1 MVTDQQVRKLMKL
14 IQSDMTLAVAAAKA
28 GMDEKT
34 ARKYRDLGK
43 LPSQSREERT
53 WLTRSNPFS
62 EVWSEVVGLLE
73 INPGL
78 EAKTIFEEL
87 QRRSPGKFSDGQLR
101 TLQRQV
107 KRWRVL
113 EGPAQEVFFPQVYT
127 PGEDCQSDFTSLNK
141 LRITIQGEAFPHLMY
156 HFVLPYSN
164 WETGTPCFSESF
176 ESLSEGLQNALW
188 ELGGVPRIH
197 RSDRLTAAVHNYRHA
212 EAFTR
217 RYEALLSHYGLDG
230 QKIQARHPHENG
242 DVEQRHHRFKRA
254 LEQAL
259 LLRHSRDFDSRQEYE
274 HFLRQLFRQLNS
286 GRQERLAEE
295 LQKLQRLPARRLD
308 DCRKARVRVGP
319 SSTIR
324 VKNNVYS
331 VASRLIGEIVEVRL
345 YADRIEVW
353 YGQQQAQTMG
363 RLLGQGKHQ
372 INYRHLIDS
381 LVRKPGAFEHY
392 RFREELFPSSYFR
405 MAYDLLCR
413 QNHRRA
419 AKEYLQILYL
429 AAKETETG
437 VNEALRWLVRHGKS
451 ISAAEVKK
459 IISAGKDIPPVTAVE
474 VSRINL
480 ALYDGLLSQ
489 EVRG

>member
-14 IQSDMTLAVAAAKA
+14 IQGDMTLAVAAAKA

-34 ARKYRDLGK
+34 ARKYRDLEK
-43 LPSQSREERT
+43 LPSQSQKERT
-53 WLTRSNPFS
+53 WLTRPNPFA
-62 EVWSEVVGLLE
+62 EVWSEVMGLLE

-87 QRRSPGKFSDGQLR
+87 QRRTPGKFADGQLR

-113 EGPAQEVFFPQVYT
+113 AGPAQEIFFPQVYT
-127 PGEDCQSDFTSLNK
+127 PGQRCQSDFTSLNT
-141 LRITIQGEAFPHLMY
+141 LRITIRGEAFPHLLY

-164 WETGTPCFSESF
+164 WETGTLCFSESF

-188 ELGGVPRIH
+188 ELGGVPGIH
-197 RSDRLTAAVHNYRHA
+197 QSDRLTAAVNNYRHA

-217 RYEALLSHYGLDG
+217 RYEALLRHNGLEG
-230 QKIQARHPHENG
+230 QKIQARKPHENG

-259 LLRHSRDFDSRQEYE
+259 LLRHSRDFDSRRDYDD
-274 HFLRQLFRQLNS
+274 FLRQLFRQLNS
-286 GRQERLAEE
+286 GRQARLTAE

-308 DCRKARVRVGP
+308 DCRKERVRVGP

-331 VASRLIGEIVEVRL
+331 VASRLIGEVVEVRL
-345 YADRIEVW
+345 YAERIEVW
-353 YGQQQAQTMG
+353 YGQQQVQTMA
-363 RLLGQGKHQ
+363 RILGQGKHQ

-392 RFREELFPSSYFR
+392 RYREELFPSSYFR
-405 MAYDLLCR
+405 IAYDLLRR
-413 QNHRRA
+413 QNPLRA

-437 VNEALRWLVRHGKS
+437 VNEALRWLVRQDAL

-459 IISAGKDIPPVTAVE
+459 IVTAGRDIPPVTAVE
-474 VSRINL
+474 VPGVNL
-480 ALYDGLLSQ
+480 ALYDGLLTQ
-489 EVRG
+489 EVRA

>member
-53 WLTRSNPFS
+53 WLTRPNPFS

-73 INPGL
+73 INTGL

-141 LRITIQGEAFPHLMY
+141 LRITIQGEAFPHLLY

-164 WETGTPCFSESF
+164 WETGTVCFSESF
-176 ESLSEGLQNALW
+176 ESLSEGIQNALW

-197 RSDRLTAAVHNYRHA
+197 RSDRLTAAVNNYRNA

-259 LLRHSRDFDSRQEYE
+259 LLRYSRDFDSRKEYE

-295 LQKLQRLPARRLD
+295 LQKLHRLPARRLD

-353 YGQQQAQTMG
+353 YGQQQVQTMA

-392 RFREELFPSSYFR
+392 RYREELFPSSYFR

-437 VNEALRWLVRHGKS
+437 VNEALRWLVRHGES
-451 ISAAEVKK
+451 ISAAEVQK
-459 IISAGKDIPPVTAVE
+459 IISAGRDIPPVTAVE
-474 VSRINL
+474 VPGVNL
-480 ALYDGLLSQ
+480 ALYDGLLTQ
-489 EVRG
+489 EVRA

>member
-43 LPSQSREERT
+43 LPSQSRKERT
-53 WLTRSNPFS
+53 WSTRPNPFA

-78 EAKTIFEEL
+78 EAKTIFEVL
-87 QRRSPGKFSDGQLR
+87 QRRSPGKFADGQLR

-127 PGEDCQSDFTSLNK
+127 PGQCCQSDFTSLNK
-141 LRITIQGEAFPHLMY
+141 IRITIQGEAFPHLLY

-164 WETGTPCFSESF
+164 WETGTLCFSESF

-188 ELGGVPRIH
+188 ELGGVPGIH
-197 RSDRLTAAVHNYRHA
+197 RSDRLTAAVNNYRHA

-217 RYEALLSHYGLDG
+217 RYEALLGHYGLEG

-242 DVEQRHHRFKRA
+242 DVEQRHNRFKRA

-259 LLRHSRDFDSRQEYE
+259 LLRNSRDFDSRLEYE

-286 GRQERLAEE
+286 GRQARLSEE
-295 LQKLQRLPARRLD
+295 LLKLHRLPAMRLD
-308 DCRKARVRVGP
+308 DCRKEQVRVGP
-319 SSTIR
+319 SR
-324 VKNNVYS
+324 YYS
-331 VASRLIGEIVEVRL
+331 
-345 YADRIEVW
+345 
-353 YGQQQAQTMG
+353 GQEQC
-363 RLLGQGKHQ
+363 L
-372 INYRHLIDS
+372 
-381 LVRKPGAFEHY
+381 
-392 RFREELFPSSYFR
+392 
-405 MAYDLLCR
+405 
-413 QNHRRA
+413 
-419 AKEYLQILYL
+419 
-429 AAKETETG
+429 
-437 VNEALRWLVRHGKS
+437 
-451 ISAAEVKK
+451 
-459 IISAGKDIPPVTAVE
+459 
-474 VSRINL
+474 
-480 ALYDGLLSQ
+480 
-489 EVRG
+489 